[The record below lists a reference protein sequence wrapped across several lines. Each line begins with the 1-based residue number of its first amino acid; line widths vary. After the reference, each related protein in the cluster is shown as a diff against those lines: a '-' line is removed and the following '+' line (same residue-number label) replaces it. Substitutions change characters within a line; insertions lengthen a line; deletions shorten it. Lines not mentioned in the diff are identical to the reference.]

1 MAAKVLDRSAGT
13 VPAAL
18 LTAVIARFDPI
29 AVILFGSRARG
40 DAGPDSDWDL
50 LVVVDDEDFA
60 TRPRRVPQH
69 GWPVET
75 SIVALPRSRFEAE
88 RDVIGTMANMADE
101 DGQVVWRR
109 GDAATPGHRGR
120 RIVDEAERW
129 QAARRWLRNAERDLR
144 MARLAL
150 AAEPDLVEPAAFHL
164 QQAAEKTLKG
174 LLAANAVAF
183 RKSHRLGELA
193 ARLVAVR
200 PELAPDVE
208 GLDPYTRW
216 VGAGRYDDAD
226 TDVPITRGNV
236 ELLLGRCAA
245 LLTRARA
252 LDPTRGGGTTGDRQP

>member
-1 MAAKVLDRSAGT
+1 MVAKALDRSADT
-13 VPAAL
+13 VPASL
-18 LTAVIARFDPI
+18 LAAVVERFDPI
-29 AVILFGSRARG
+29 EVILFGSRGRG

-50 LVVVDDEDFA
+50 LVVVDDEGFT
-60 TRPRRVPQH
+60 TRERRVPSL

-75 SIVALPRSRFEAE
+75 SIVALPRSRFLAE

-101 DGQVVWRR
+101 DGRVVWRR
-109 GDAATPGHRGR
+109 REVGVPGHRRR

-129 QAARRWLRNAERDLR
+129 RTAERWFHRAELDLR
-144 MARLAL
+144 VARLAL
-150 AAEPDLVEPAAFHL
+150 AEDADLVEPAAFHL
-164 QQAAEKTLKG
+164 QQVAEKTLKG
-174 LLAANAVAF
+174 LLAAHAVPF
-183 RKSHRLGELA
+183 RKIHRLGELS

-200 PELAPDVE
+200 PELAPEVD

-236 ELLLGRCAA
+236 ELLLGRCVD

-252 LDPTRGGGTTGDRQP
+252 LDPIRRG

>member
-1 MAAKVLDRSAGT
+1 MTADLADRAIA
-13 VPAAL
+13 PLPQAL
-18 LTAVIARFDPI
+18 LEAVVRRFDPVE
-29 AVILFGSRARG
+29 VILFGSRARG

-50 LVVVDDEDFA
+50 MVIVDDDRFA
-60 TRPRRVPQH
+60 ARPREVPQR

-101 DGQVVWRR
+101 DGIVVWRR
-109 GDAATPGHRGR
+109 PDAMAPMRRRR

-129 QAARRWLRNAERDLR
+129 RAAERWFRRAELDLR

-150 AAEPDLVEPAAFHL
+150 TEDTGLVEPAAFHL

-174 LLAANAVAF
+174 LLAAHAVPF
-183 RKSHRLGELA
+183 RKVHRLGELSA
-193 ARLVAVR
+193 KLATAR
-200 PELAPDVE
+200 PELATDVE

-226 TDVPITRGNV
+226 TDVPITRANV
-236 ELLLGRCAA
+236 ETLLGRCVE
-245 LLTRARA
+245 LLARARA
-252 LDPTRGGGTTGDRQP
+252 LDPAREG